1 MEVPKLFSE
10 KATDEE
16 KFMYDILENEIKRQ
30 EYMEKRYKFID
41 EEQFK
46 PEVDEISGEKKE
58 LPKEDGNEE
67 TEMKYLEDAFVLEK
81 IKLLGELGIFIDQ
94 PDKDTEDA

>member
-1 MEVPKLFSE
+1 
-10 KATDEE
+10 
-16 KFMYDILENEIKRQ
+16 MYDILENEIKRQ
-30 EYMEKRYKFID
+30 EYMEMRYKFID

-46 PEVDEISGEKKE
+46 PEIDEQTGEKKE
-58 LPKEDGNEE
+58 AAKDGESEE

-94 PDKDTEDA
+94 PEKEEGA

>member
-1 MEVPKLFSE
+1 
-10 KATDEE
+10 
-16 KFMYDILENEIKRQ
+16 MYDILENEIKRQ
-30 EYMEKRYKFID
+30 EYMEMRYKFID

-58 LPKEDGNEE
+58 QPKDDSNEE

-81 IKLLGELGIFIDQ
+81 IRLLGELGIIIQTQQ
-94 PDKDTEDA
+94 PPASP